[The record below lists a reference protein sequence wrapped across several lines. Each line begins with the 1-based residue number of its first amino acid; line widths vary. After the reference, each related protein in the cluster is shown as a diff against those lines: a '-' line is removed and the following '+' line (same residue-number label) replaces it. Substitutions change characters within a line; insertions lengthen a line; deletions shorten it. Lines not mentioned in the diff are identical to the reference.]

1 MPPTVSELVN
11 SSNYLYQGQTKDPP
25 APLHLENKVPKANSD
40 SSLTQKLKSRLQ
52 CFGGIFEK
60 LKLEIVAFL
69 FTFSYVLT
77 RISSTSMILNK
88 VCLAHFDYPPEI
100 CANLENHTEIK
111 VSVER
116 LSTNYQLGHTLIQT
130 APAAL
135 LSCFVG
141 PWSDHYGRKLPVI
154 IAILGMSVDT
164 LGSAVCAYY
173 LDSRVEYYYIPAA
186 FTGAFGGV
194 VSLLAVVYSYA
205 SDLTPVRE
213 RTMKYAFLEMASG
226 FAQPMGV
233 AAGGWIY
240 NFFGYPSV
248 FLLSTGGLLASLIWV
263 TFLLPETRG
272 QDNKDSLG
280 TKLRKLFTCK
290 TFSESFIATAKQRP
304 HKGRKQIVLL
314 IISMCFIVIAT
325 NSTSDINYL
334 YVHHQFSWGTTEYS
348 TITAIYSVF
357 AVILLLIVVPIF
369 KYFKSGDPTLGLVG
383 TTSII
388 IKFLGIGLA
397 WKPAVF
403 HVANLL
409 GLLSACASLAARSRI
424 SKVVSNDDLGKVF
437 SFVATAES
445 LLPVLTTVLISQ
457 IFNAFLNI
465 YPGMPYIVLA
475 IFLLLP
481 FSVFTWM
488 TCLPVVNSVEGNA
501 NAERDRDSYTS
512 IDT

>member
-1 MPPTVSELVN
+1 MPSTVSEIV
-11 SSNYLYQGQTKDPP
+11 SSGNYLYQGNTNDPP
-25 APLHLENKVPKANSD
+25 APLHFEKKAPETNPEITS
-40 SSLTQKLKSRLQ
+40 TQKLTSKLQ
-52 CFGGIFEK
+52 CFGRIFEK
-60 LKLEIVAFL
+60 LKLEIVSFL

-77 RISSTSMILNK
+77 RISSTSMILDK
-88 VCLAHFDYPPEI
+88 VCLAHFKYPPEI

-111 VSVER
+111 ISVER

-130 APAAL
+130 VPAAL

-141 PWSDHYGRKLPVI
+141 PWSDKYGRKLPVM
-154 IAILGMSVDT
+154 IAILGMSIDT
-164 LGSAVCAYY
+164 LGSAICAHY
-173 LDSRVEYYYIPAA
+173 LNSRVEYYFIPAI

-205 SDLTPVRE
+205 SDLTPFRE
-213 RTMKYAFLEMASG
+213 RTMKYAYIEMATG
-226 FAQPMGV
+226 FSQPLGV
-233 AAGGWIY
+233 AAGGWMY

-248 FLLSTGGLLASLIWV
+248 FLLSTSGLIASLIWV

-272 QDNKDSLG
+272 QNNKDPFG
-280 TKLRKLFTCK
+280 TKISKLFTCK
-290 TFSESFIATAKQRP
+290 TFRESFIATAKERP
-304 HKGRKQIVLL
+304 QKGRKQIVLL

-334 YVHHQFSWGTTEYS
+334 YVHHQFNWGTTEYS
-348 TITAIYSVF
+348 TISALYSVCV
-357 AVILLLIVVPIF
+357 VILLIIVVPIF
-369 KYFKSGDPTLGLVG
+369 KYFRTGDPTLGLVG
-383 TTSII
+383 TTSTIL
-388 IKFLGIGLA
+388 KFLGIGLA
-397 WKPAVF
+397 WKTAVF
-403 HVANLL
+403 HAANLM
-409 GLLSACASLAARSRI
+409 GLLSPCASLAARSRI

-465 YPGMPYIVLA
+465 YPGMPYLVLA

-488 TCLPVVNSVEGNA
+488 TCLPAMNSAVGNQKD
-501 NAERDRDSYTS
+501 ERDRDSYTS
-512 IDT
+512 IDA

>member
-1 MPPTVSELVN
+1 MSPTGTQTAATTD
-11 SSNYLYQGQTKDPP
+11 YLYQGKTDDPP
-25 APLHLENKVPKANSD
+25 PPLHFEHKVSNSNVKET
-40 SSLTQKLKSRLQ
+40 SKNIFKS
-52 CFGGIFEK
+52 CFLCLGRTFGK
-60 LKLEIVAFL
+60 LKLEIVAFF

-88 VCLAHFDYPPEI
+88 VCLAHFNYPPEI
-100 CANLENHTEIK
+100 CYNLENYTEIK
-111 VSVER
+111 VAVER
-116 LSTNYQLGHTLIQT
+116 MATNYQLGHTLIQT

-141 PWSDHYGRKLPVI
+141 PWSDHYGRKLPVV
-154 IAILGMSVDT
+154 IAILGMTVDT
-164 LGSAVCAYY
+164 LGSAVCAYF

-186 FTGAFGGV
+186 FTGCFGGV
-194 VSLLAVVYSYA
+194 VTLLAVVYSYA
-205 SDLTPVRE
+205 SDLTPLRE
-213 RTMKYAFLEMASG
+213 RTMKYAYIEMATG
-226 FAQPMGV
+226 FAQPLGV

-248 FLLSTGGLLASLIWV
+248 FLLSTGGLFASLIWV
-263 TFLLPETRG
+263 AFLLPETRG
-272 QDNKDSLG
+272 QDNKDSMG
-280 TKLRKLFTCK
+280 SKIKKLFTCK
-290 TFSESFIATAKQRP
+290 TFRESFIATAKQRP

-325 NSTSDINYL
+325 NSTSDINFL
-334 YVHHQFSWGTTEYS
+334 YVHHQFNWGTTEYS
-348 TITAIYSVF
+348 TITAAYSVC
-357 AVILLLIVVPIF
+357 AVFLLIIVIPIF

-388 IKFLGIGLA
+388 LKFLGIGLA
-397 WKPAVF
+397 WKTAVF
-403 HVANLL
+403 HLANLL

-465 YPGMPYIVLA
+465 YPGMPYIILT
-475 IFLLLP
+475 IFLILP
-481 FSVFTWM
+481 FSVFAWM
-488 TCLPVVNSVEGNA
+488 SCLPSVKLAVVDKNE
-501 NAERDRDSYTS
+501 ERDPEEYTS
-512 IDT
+512 IDA

>member
-1 MPPTVSELVN
+1 MPSTVSEFVT
-11 SSNYLYQGQTKDPP
+11 SSNYLYQGDTNDPP
-25 APLHLENKVPKANSD
+25 VPPHFKSKVPEED
-40 SSLTQKLKSRLQ
+40 SEIPPTQKLKSKLL
-52 CFGGIFEK
+52 CFGRIFEK

-69 FTFSYVLT
+69 FTFSCVLT

-88 VCLAHFDYPPEI
+88 VCLAHFNYPPEI

-111 VSVER
+111 ISVER

-130 APAAL
+130 VPAAL

-154 IAILGMSVDT
+154 VAILGMSVDT
-164 LGSAVCAYY
+164 LGSAICAHY
-173 LDSRVEYYYIPAA
+173 LDSRVEYYFIPAI

-205 SDLTPVRE
+205 SDLTPLRE
-213 RTMKYAFLEMASG
+213 RTMKYAFIEMAAG
-226 FAQPMGV
+226 FAQPLGV
-233 AAGGWIY
+233 ASGGWIY

-248 FLLSTGGLLASLIWV
+248 FLLSTCGLVASFIWV
-263 TFLLPETRG
+263 IFLLPETRG
-272 QDNKDSLG
+272 QNNKDSFG
-280 TKLRKLFTCK
+280 TKIRKLFTCK
-290 TFSESFIATAKQRP
+290 TFRESFIATAKQRP
-304 HKGRKQIVLL
+304 HQGRKQIVLL
-314 IISMCFIVIAT
+314 IISMCFLVIAT

-334 YVHHQFSWGTTEYS
+334 YVHHQFNWGTTEYS

-357 AVILLLIVVPIF
+357 AVFLLIIVVPLF

-388 IKFLGIGLA
+388 LKFLGIGLA
-397 WKPAVF
+397 WKTVIF
-403 HVANLL
+403 HIANLL

-424 SKVVSNDDLGKVF
+424 SKVVSSDDLGKVF

-445 LLPVLTTVLISQ
+445 LLPVLTTILISQ
-457 IFNAFLNI
+457 IFNVFLNI
-465 YPGMPYIVLA
+465 YPGMQYIVLA
-475 IFLLLP
+475 ICLILP

-488 TCLPVVNSVEGNA
+488 TCLPAMTSTEGNL
-501 NAERDRDSYTS
+501 NDERDRDSYTS
-512 IDT
+512 IDA